1 MCEFLNC
8 PEFFEMMKKEII
20 MKEDSKKESDNKN
33 VTLSLQYLQK
43 IPKEILK
50 EISCENAIQISDIL
64 QVLAVD
70 PGNMDLNFLNLKAAE
85 LQFKEK
91 REKIKLLELEKD
103 LKNVKKNLNLLEGI
117 EINLQKEVDELE
129 KEENEQNKTLKDLK
143 IFQKEILIPKNEF
156 LIQFLENEDL
166 YKSASDLID
175 GFGSIECIPE
185 DLDMAKKIFKQK
197 FEELEKLD
205 KEISSLG
212 GDFSTEK
219 LDFF

>member
-70 PGNMDLNFLNLKAAE
+70 PGNMDLNFLN
-85 LQFKEK
+85 F
-91 REKIKLLELEKD
+91 R
-103 LKNVKKNLNLLEGI
+103 G
-117 EINLQKEVDELE
+117 
-129 KEENEQNKTLKDLK
+129 
-143 IFQKEILIPKNEF
+143 
-156 LIQFLENEDL
+156 
-166 YKSASDLID
+166 
-175 GFGSIECIPE
+175 C
-185 DLDMAKKIFKQK
+185 
-197 FEELEKLD
+197 
-205 KEISSLG
+205 
-212 GDFSTEK
+212 
-219 LDFF
+219 